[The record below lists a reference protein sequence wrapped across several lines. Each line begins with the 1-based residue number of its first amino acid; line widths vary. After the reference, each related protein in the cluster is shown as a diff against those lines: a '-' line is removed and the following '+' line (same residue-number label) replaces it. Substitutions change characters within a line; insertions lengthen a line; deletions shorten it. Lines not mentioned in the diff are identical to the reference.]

1 MKKSSYLRIALMSI
15 IANFLYYL
23 FFILLKTDNSLVVL
37 VKGLIA
43 NAPSSIYY
51 LVPSII
57 PSVYFILF
65 GILISKGKHFY
76 VTFFLSL
83 ILISFDLL
91 LIRFLYG
98 DINIDS
104 TLVAIRIV
112 CDIFFTLTCIVSAR
126 K

>member
-1 MKKSSYLRIALMSI
+1 MSI